1 MFGAAK
7 QETGSRL
14 AGRVSAT
21 IAATALLIS
30 GSADL
35 RAQKEA
41 TEDVKVGYGPPI
53 NSDIRIRRALALL
66 PTIPPVAIEVLDART
81 LPSVLQTDV
90 HGACAFIMKGVSRIN
105 VLSSCPSFQEAAN
118 SPLSAMQLAAVLQ
131 HEMAHLNGAN
141 EWQARMVELRAF
153 RELLQRAPRSELV
166 PGMQYAA
173 RIEVAA
179 AAAKKEVGK
188 GHTAPASSR

>member
-1 MFGAAK
+1 MFGADK
-7 QETGSRL
+7 QKTTSRL
-14 AGRVSAT
+14 AVSVSAT
-21 IAATALLIS
+21 IVATAVLVS

-35 RAQKEA
+35 HAQQGP
-41 TEDVKVGYGPPI
+41 TEDVKAGRGSQVT
-53 NSDIRIRRALALL
+53 SDIRIRRAVALL
-66 PTIPPVAIEVLDART
+66 PMLPPVAIEVVDART

-118 SPLSAMQLAAVLQ
+118 SLLSAMQLAAVLQ
-131 HEMAHLNGAN
+131 HEIAHLNGAN
-141 EWQARMVELRAF
+141 EWQARLVELRVF

-173 RIEVAA
+173 RIEVAV
-179 AAAKKEVGK
+179 AAAKKK
-188 GHTAPASSR
+188 LAKATAPESSR

>member
-1 MFGAAK
+1 MFGADK
-7 QETGSRL
+7 QETASRL
-14 AGRVSAT
+14 AGRVAAT
-21 IAATALLIS
+21 LAATALLIS
-30 GSADL
+30 ASADL
-35 RAQKEA
+35 RAQNGA
-41 TEDVKVGYGPPI
+41 TEDVKAGYGPQV
-53 NSDIRIRRALALL
+53 NSDIRIRRAVALL
-66 PTIPPVAIEVLDART
+66 PTIPPVAIDVVDARA

-118 SPLSAMQLAAVLQ
+118 SLLSAMQLAAVLQ

-141 EWQARMVELRAF
+141 EWQARIVELRVF

-173 RIEVAA
+173 RIEVAL
-179 AAAKKEVGK
+179 AAAKEKLAK
-188 GHTAPASSR
+188 AAAPASSH